1 MCGTPPRNTL
11 GSGGD
16 ALSHSRAAGAQAVL
30 LPAPTA
36 ATGMGCSNLCHP
48 DHQNITPGTPIT
60 KPHTSLSS
68 PNAHSQ
74 PQSFLCNIFH
84 RNPIFFFWPRLEG
97 EVWDPNQPCAASPE
111 LPADQCCPWQ
121 PPAMLCPA
129 WPPELSC
136 DSKTAPTKATS
147 LHKPKHRLQRRGGH
161 GLSAFGS
168 PWRHN
173 RCKEQGNASWFCSL
187 HEKQLW

>member
-1 MCGTPPRNTL
+1 M
-11 GSGGD
+11 S
-16 ALSHSRAAGAQAVL
+16 SR
-30 LPAPTA
+30 PSEHHPWDPHNK
-36 ATGMGCSNLCHP
+36 ATHVP
-48 DHQNITPGTPIT
+48 Q
-60 KPHTSLSS
+60 
-68 PNAHSQ
+68 Q
-74 PQSFLCNIFH
+74 PQCTQPATELFMQHLS
-84 RNPIFFFWPRLEG
+84 PKPYFFFWPRLEG

-111 LPADQCCPWQ
+111 LPADKCCPWQ